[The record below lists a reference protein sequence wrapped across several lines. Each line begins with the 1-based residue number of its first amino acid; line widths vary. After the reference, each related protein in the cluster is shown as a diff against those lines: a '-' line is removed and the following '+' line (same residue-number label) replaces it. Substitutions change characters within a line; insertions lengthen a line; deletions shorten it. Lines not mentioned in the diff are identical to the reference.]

1 MKDAMPGLANYA
13 QKYRE
18 KHPTEEVKIMFLPS
32 SITAVFHYVDQYDM
46 LYGEHFYDLTWNNGI
61 AHEKMLSDIDI
72 PCVYL
77 HARENVAEN
86 GVYLCAASKE
96 QADRAVAFIG
106 ENCRLVE
113 TENSD
118 HNIHGSHEDIYLDA
132 VNSFLK
138 ERLEEYAE

>member
-1 MKDAMPGLANYA
+1 M
-13 QKYRE
+13 
-18 KHPTEEVKIMFLPS
+18 
-32 SITAVFHYVDQYDM
+32 
-46 LYGEHFYDLTWNNGI
+46 
-61 AHEKMLSDIDI
+61 
-72 PCVYL
+72 
-77 HARENVAEN
+77 AEN